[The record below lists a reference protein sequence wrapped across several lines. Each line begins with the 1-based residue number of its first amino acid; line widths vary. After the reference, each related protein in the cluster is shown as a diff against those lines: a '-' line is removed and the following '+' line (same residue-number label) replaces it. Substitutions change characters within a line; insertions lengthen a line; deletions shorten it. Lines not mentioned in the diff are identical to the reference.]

1 MNGKSLLLSGI
12 VPAAISIRTTANRRG
27 IKRGILPPLSN
38 VVLLNFPNVLLLNFP
53 NVLLLNF
60 PLFHLA

>member
-1 MNGKSLLLSGI
+1 MNGKSLLLKSNNNGSYFNSKKGESQRHKTGN
-12 VPAAISIRTTANRRG
+12 PT
-27 IKRGILPPLSN
+27 PHSN
-38 VVLLNFPNVLLLNFP
+38 VVLLNFP